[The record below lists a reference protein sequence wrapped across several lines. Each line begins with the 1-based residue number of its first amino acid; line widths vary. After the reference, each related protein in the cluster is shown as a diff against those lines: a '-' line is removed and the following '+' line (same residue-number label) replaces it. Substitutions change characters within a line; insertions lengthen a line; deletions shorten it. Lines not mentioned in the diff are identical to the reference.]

1 MNQNPHWKQLIRT
14 WAAIIFG
21 NALYSLTVALFL
33 EPAGLITGGATGI
46 GFATGLEFARQGA
59 HVAICGRSEAKLAK
73 AREAFAAE
81 GFELFT
87 EALDVCDAE
96 KLYAFGD
103 HVIEKFGRLDVW
115 MNNAG
120 IAITKPLLEFTEE
133 EWNRVL
139 DLNLNAVFHGSQYAA
154 RKMIALGNGGVILNA
169 GSFQAL
175 MPAAAAV
182 PYGTTKAAVVMFSRT
197 FAAEMAPYNIRV
209 LSYIPGVISTPMAID
224 WLNETDQIR
233 NIPSYRYGQPEDLAN
248 ALVFV
253 SSDRASYINGVHI
266 DVTGGKF
273 CVQNPR
279 YAFEHMDKS
288 K

>member
-1 MNQNPHWKQLIRT
+1 MAFDL
-14 WAAIIFG
+14 G
-21 NALYSLTVALFL
+21 L
-33 EPAGLITGGATGI
+33 ENKVVVITGGATGI

-175 MPAAAAV
+175 MPPQCLTARPRPRSSCSAARS
-182 PYGTTKAAVVMFSRT
+182 PRKWHPTTSAFSATYPALSARPWPSTGSTRPTRSATFPRT
-197 FAAEMAPYNIRV
+197 ATASPKIWQTRSSSSPRIAPAT
-209 LSYIPGVISTPMAID
+209 ST
-224 WLNETDQIR
+224 
-233 NIPSYRYGQPEDLAN
+233 
-248 ALVFV
+248 
-253 SSDRASYINGVHI
+253 AS
-266 DVTGGKF
+266 T
-273 CVQNPR
+273 
-279 YAFEHMDKS
+279 S
-288 K
+288 T

>member
-1 MNQNPHWKQLIRT
+1 MAFDL
-14 WAAIIFG
+14 G
-21 NALYSLTVALFL
+21 L
-33 EPAGLITGGATGI
+33 ENKVVVITGGATGI

-182 PYGTTKAAVVMFSRT
+182 PYGTTKAAVVMFSRRNGT
-197 FAAEMAPYNIRV
+197 LQHPRSQLHTRRYQHAHGHRLAQRDRPDPQHSLVPLRPARRSGKRARLRLLGSRQLHQRRPHRRDRRQVLRAEPPLR
-209 LSYIPGVISTPMAID
+209 L
-224 WLNETDQIR
+224 
-233 NIPSYRYGQPEDLAN
+233 
-248 ALVFV
+248 
-253 SSDRASYINGVHI
+253 
-266 DVTGGKF
+266 
-273 CVQNPR
+273 
-279 YAFEHMDKS
+279 
-288 K
+288 

>member
-1 MNQNPHWKQLIRT
+1 MAFDL
-14 WAAIIFG
+14 G
-21 NALYSLTVALFL
+21 L
-33 EPAGLITGGATGI
+33 ENKVVVITGGATGI

-197 FAAEMAPYNIRV
+197 FAADPTTSAFSATYPALSARPWPSTGSTRPTRSATFPRTATANPKIWQTRSSSSPRIAPAT
-209 LSYIPGVISTPMAID
+209 ST
-224 WLNETDQIR
+224 
-233 NIPSYRYGQPEDLAN
+233 
-248 ALVFV
+248 
-253 SSDRASYINGVHI
+253 AS
-266 DVTGGKF
+266 T
-273 CVQNPR
+273 
-279 YAFEHMDKS
+279 S
-288 K
+288 T